1 MLNAPA
7 YFYGIAAAVYLTTC
21 LVVAA
26 VRWFH
31 VCRPYDEHPDYY
43 FPGRPFFSGN
53 FLSAVVILP
62 YIINPESPDALYLM
76 RVYFLPMT
84 LYELTLMLFAYFG
97 NVLHWNRWQLP
108 TIVTGLP
115 ASLASAVALVLA
127 LIPGEQV
134 VGCIASEYVLHLLSG
149 FLTLV
154 CFVSVYLVFR
164 WARGFDDDEF
174 SNPSDIPVLQARS
187 WMFLLLAVVGLL
199 WAGALT
205 RDQLVLSVMMLIYSV
220 IAVAFL
226 LSVLHPKRTRP
237 YQPAEPAGVDASAP
251 EETPA
256 PEEEAAP
263 RRNISPRKVQD
274 MLAAI
279 NTVVVEQKAFLEP
292 HLTIQDVADRCGYSR
307 SYIAS
312 LMKSE
317 LGGFFNYVNRYRV
330 RYLKRYLREYP
341 GTTVQE
347 AAEESGFSSRQA
359 YYAIRKKLVN
369 SEE

>member
-1 MLNAPA
+1 MNAPA
-7 YFYGIAAAVYLTTC
+7 YFYGIAATVYLTTC
-21 LVVAA
+21 LVIAA

-43 FPGRPFFSGN
+43 FPGRPFVAGN

-84 LYELTLMLFAYFG
+84 LYELTLVLYAYFG
-97 NVLHWNRWQLP
+97 NILQWSRWQLP

-127 LIPGEQV
+127 IIPGDQV
-134 VGCIASEYVLHLLSG
+134 TGCIASEYVLYLLSA

-174 SNPSDIPVLQARS
+174 SNPADIPVRQARS
-187 WMFLLLAVVGLL
+187 WMFLLLAVTALL
-199 WAGALT
+199 WVGALT
-205 RDQLVLSVMMLIYSV
+205 RDQFVLSVMLLIYSV
-220 IAVAFL
+220 VAVCFL
-226 LSVLHPKRTRP
+226 LSVLHPKRTQP
-237 YQPAEPAGVDASAP
+237 YPAAEPSAP
-251 EETPA
+251 ATPVARETSV
-256 PEEEAAP
+256 PEGEAAP
-263 RRNISPRKVQD
+263 KRSPSHRKVQD
-274 MLAAI
+274 ILAAI
-279 NTVVVEQKAFLEP
+279 DTVVVGQKAFLDP

-330 RYLKRYLREYP
+330 RYLKRYLREHP

-359 YYAIRKKLVN
+359 YYAIRKKLV
-369 SEE
+369 SSDQE